1 MQYAKTCLRDIV
13 TIHKVV
19 SIHYFEYARGY
30 AYEGERHDFW
40 EFLYVDKGEVD
51 VTADGVRYRLAEGDI
66 IFHKPDEF
74 HTVEANGKVAPN
86 LIVCAFECLSR
97 AMSTFRGRIL
107 HLGSAERDILAALV
121 REARNAFSTP
131 LNKTDTWQL
140 ERNPDALPGSEQ
152 RIRHFL
158 EDLLILL
165 LRREHAAKVLGK
177 PLSSSVLGK
186 PLASSLQP
194 VQTDHPTTTIRE
206 QAERKTIEE
215 ALRYMEAHANRHIT
229 FAEVCGHVLVG
240 ESALKA
246 LFRKHLGCGVV
257 ACATRIRLDAAK
269 RMIRESGLH
278 FSDIAEQLGWSSVHH
293 FSRQFKKMTGMTP
306 SQYARSA
313 LGHI

>member
-1 MQYAKTCLRDIV
+1 MQYAKTLLRDVV
-13 TIHKVV
+13 TIRRVV
-19 SIHYFEYARGY
+19 SIHYFEYARNY

-86 LIVCAFECLSR
+86 LIVCAFACQSG
-97 AMSTFRGRIL
+97 AMGTFEGRIL
-107 HLGSAERDILAALV
+107 HLGNAERDTLARLI
-121 REARNAFSTP
+121 REARTAFVTP
-131 LNKTDTWQL
+131 LHKTDVWRL

-152 RIRHFL
+152 RIRHCL
-158 EDLLILL
+158 EELLILL
-165 LRREHAAKVLGK
+165 LRREHAARM
-177 PLSSSVLGK
+177 PAAESRS
-186 PLASSLQP
+186 AMQP
-194 VQTDHPTTTIRE
+194 SQTDHPTTTVRE
-206 QAERKTIEE
+206 QAERKIIET
-215 ALRYMEAHANRHIT
+215 ALRYMESHADRHIT
-229 FAEVCGHVLVG
+229 FAEVCAHVLMG
-240 ESALKA
+240 ESALKT

-257 ACATRIRLDAAK
+257 ACATRIRIDAAK

>member
-1 MQYAKTCLRDIV
+1 MQYAMTQLQDVV
-13 TIHKVV
+13 TIRKVV
-19 SIHYFEYARGY
+19 SIHYFEYARDY

-51 VTADGVRYRLAEGDI
+51 VCADGVRYRLAEGDI

-74 HTVEANGKVAPN
+74 HTVEANGRVAPN
-86 LIVCAFECLSR
+86 LIVCAFACHSR
-97 AMSTFRGRIL
+97 AMKTFEGRIL
-107 HLGSAERDILAALV
+107 HMGSPERDMLALLI
-121 REARNAFSTP
+121 REARTAFLTP
-131 LNKTDTWQL
+131 MNKTDAWQL
-140 ERNPDALPGSEQ
+140 ERNPGAPVGAEQ
-152 RIRHFL
+152 RVRHSL

-165 LRREHAAKVLGK
+165 LRREQTARNPVTAPSSPSVE
-177 PLSSSVLGK
+177 PLS
-186 PLASSLQP
+186 
-194 VQTDHPTTTIRE
+194 TTVRE
-206 QAERKTIEE
+206 QAERKIIES
-215 ALRYMEAHANRHIT
+215 AIRYMEDNANRHIT
-229 FAEVCGHVLVG
+229 FAEVCAHVLMG

-257 ACATRIRLDAAK
+257 ACATRVRIEAAK

-293 FSRQFKKMTGMTP
+293 FSRQFKKTTGMTP